1 MLRSTFVTYEVW
13 DWKGKK
19 EYLNVKA
26 LSAPVCLLGFS
37 PFNVMS
43 GRRQNENKEE
53 RRATASFSNVDGK
66 ERGADVPGLFACW
79 LKKIDLRGNPAIVK
93 LESGHLFV

>member
-1 MLRSTFVTYEVW
+1 MRSPFITNLVW

-26 LSAPVCLLGFS
+26 LTAPVCLLGFS

-53 RRATASFSNVDGK
+53 RRATASVSSGNVDGK
-66 ERGADVPGLFACW
+66 ERGAEALGLFAC
-79 LKKIDLRGNPAIVK
+79 
-93 LESGHLFV
+93 